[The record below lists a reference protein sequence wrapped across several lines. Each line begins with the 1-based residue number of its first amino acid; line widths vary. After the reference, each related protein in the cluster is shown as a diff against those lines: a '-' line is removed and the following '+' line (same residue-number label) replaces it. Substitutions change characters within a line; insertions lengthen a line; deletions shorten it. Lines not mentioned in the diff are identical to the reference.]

1 MKNFCVSLFFPIAL
15 LVNVSI
21 CFSQDM
27 TRVRKV
33 IATLSAKNMHGRS
46 PAFEGDRKAATYI
59 ASLFQTAGLKPVEQ
73 SFFQPF
79 TYDTQIFPKKMSLT
93 INGKKMQPGV
103 DFIIDPVSS
112 SGKGNVE
119 ILYLDSTFFLYK
131 ENRTNLDCK
140 NKAVVYDQKYYSR
153 LNDLPLEV
161 VQNIYSAACLIE
173 YNHPKLTMGIAS
185 KPMSVPIFK
194 LGTMDVNEIKS
205 GRCSFQLRSEWKQ
218 NYQSQ
223 NVIGMIKG
231 SVQPDTF
238 IVFSAHYDHLGHL
251 GKRTYFPGAN
261 DNASG
266 ISMLNELAYYYSDSL
281 HKPAYSILFIAFSA
295 EEAGLIGSKF
305 YTQHPLIPLNQI
317 KFLLNMDIV
326 GTGDESITVVN
337 GTEYSARFSRLD
349 SLNKAY
355 QLLPAVVKRG
365 KAANSDHY
373 FFTQKGVPAFFIYT
387 NGKQKAY
394 HDVYDKAETLPLNKY
409 GELFTLF
416 TLFVKT
422 L

>member
-1 MKNFCVSLFFPIAL
+1 MKNNCLFAFTVGMLVFSFP
-15 LVNVSI
+15 
-21 CFSQDM
+21 CFSQNM
-27 TRVRKV
+27 ERVKTV

-46 PAFEGDRKAATYI
+46 PAFQGDRKAATYI
-59 ASLFQTAGLKPVEQ
+59 ESLFRSAGLQPVGQ
-73 SFFQPF
+73 SFFQQF

-93 INGKKMQPGV
+93 INGKKMQPGI

-112 SGKGNVE
+112 TGKGKAEMV
-119 ILYLDSTFFLYK
+119 YLDSTFFSYREK
-131 ENRTNLDCK
+131 RTVVDCK
-140 NKAVVYDQKYYSR
+140 NKAVVYDQKYYAQ
-153 LNDLPLEV
+153 LNELPLEV

-173 YNHPKLTMGIAS
+173 YNHNKLTMGIAS
-185 KPMSVPIFK
+185 KPLSVPIFK
-194 LGTMDVNEIKS
+194 LGITDVQLLKS
-205 GRCSFQLRSEWKQ
+205 GKCSFQLSAEWKK
-218 NYQSQ
+218 NYPSQ
-223 NVIGMIKG
+223 NVVGMIKG
-231 SVQPDTF
+231 SVQPDSF

-251 GKRTYFPGAN
+251 GKKTYFPGAN

-266 ISMLNELAYYYSDSL
+266 ISMLNELALYYMDSL
-281 HKPAYSILFIAFSA
+281 HTPAYSIVFIAFGA
-295 EEAGLIGSKF
+295 EEAGLIGSNYF
-305 YTQHPLIPLNQI
+305 TQHPLIPLMQI

-337 GTEYSARFSRLD
+337 GTEYPSRFACLD
-349 SLNKAY
+349 SLNKAH

-394 HDVYDKAETLPLNKY
+394 HDVYDRAETLPLNKY
-409 GELFTLF
+409 VELFTLF

>member
-1 MKNFCVSLFFPIAL
+1 MKNNCFFALMVWMLCSSSL
-15 LVNVSI
+15 
-21 CFSQDM
+21 CFSQNM
-27 TRVRKV
+27 ERVKTV
-33 IATLSAKNMHGRS
+33 IATLSAPNMHGRS
-46 PAFEGDRKAATYI
+46 PAYEGDRKAATYI
-59 ASLFQTAGLKPVEQ
+59 ASLFRTAGLQPVDQ
-73 SFFQPF
+73 SFLQHFS
-79 TYDTQIFPKKMSLT
+79 YDTQIFPKKMSLS
-93 INGKKMQPGV
+93 INGKKMQPGI

-112 SGKGNVE
+112 SGKGEAE

-131 ENRTNLDCK
+131 ENRTAVDCK
-140 NKAVVYDQKYYSR
+140 NKAVVYDQKYYAQ
-153 LNDLPLEV
+153 LNELPLEV

-173 YNHPKLTMGIAS
+173 YNHAKLTMGIAS
-185 KPMSVPIFK
+185 KPLSVPIFK
-194 LGTMDVNEIKS
+194 LGKMDVSFLKS
-205 GRCSFQLRSEWKQ
+205 GKCSFQLTSQWKKD
-218 NYQSQ
+218 YQSQ
-223 NVIGMIKG
+223 NVVGMIKG
-231 SVQPDTF
+231 TLQPDSF

-251 GKRTYFPGAN
+251 GKKTYFPGAN

-266 ISMLNELAYYYSDSL
+266 ISMLNELALYYNDSS
-281 HKPAYSILFIAFSA
+281 HKPAYSILFIAFGA
-295 EEAGLIGSKF
+295 EEAGLIGSNYF
-305 YTQHPLIPLNQI
+305 TQHPLIPLKQI
-317 KFLLNMDIV
+317 KFLLNIDIV

-337 GTEYSARFSRLD
+337 GTEYPMRFSSLD
-349 SLNKAY
+349 SLNKANH
-355 QLLPAVVKRG
+355 LLPALVKRG